1 MKATLALLLFLS
13 LPLRAE
19 ELQLSVIANN
29 PTHEGAWR
37 VVQAAAKRAGI
48 PVAARSVPAERALA
62 LANSGATDGDV
73 ARIEGLEK
81 QYPHLLRVTEPV
93 YQFSAYAFALSKLEV
108 SAGWESLRGHGICMR
123 RGIKLFELRTESMPR
138 QLLDDEASILRM
150 LRNGG
155 CELALLEP
163 NNPVVKAELAAR
175 PPLYKL
181 LPPLEVAPLY
191 LYLHRSH
198 AALAPRFAEALKQ
211 MRQDGTLQ
219 KILDE

>member
-1 MKATLALLLFLS
+1 MKAVLALLLLLS

-29 PTHEGAWR
+29 PTHEEVWH
-37 VVQAAAKRAGI
+37 VVQAAARRAGI
-48 PVAARSVPAERALA
+48 PVAARLVPAERALA

-73 ARIEGLEK
+73 GRIDGLDK
-81 QYPHLLRVTEPV
+81 QYPNLVRVPEPV
-93 YQFSAYAFALSKLEV
+93 YHYAAFAFALNKLEV
-108 SAGWESLRGHGICMR
+108 SAGWESLRGHAICIR
-123 RGIKLFELRTESMPR
+123 RGIKLFELRTEGMPR
-138 QLLDDEASILRM
+138 QVLDDESSVLRM

-163 NNPVVKAELAAR
+163 NNPAVKAEMAAQ

-191 LYLHRSH
+191 LYLHKSH
-198 AALAPRFAEALKQ
+198 AGLVPRFAEALKQ

-219 KILDE
+219 KIPND

>member
-1 MKATLALLLFLS
+1 MKAAFSLLLLLS

-19 ELQLSVIANN
+19 ELQLSLIASN
-29 PTHEGAWR
+29 PTHEEIWR
-37 VVQAAAKRAGI
+37 VVQAAARRAGI

-73 ARIEGLEK
+73 GRIEGLER
-81 QYPHLLRVTEPV
+81 QYPNLVRVTEPV
-93 YQFSAYAFALSKLEV
+93 YRYAAYAFAYNKLEV
-108 SAGWESLRGHGICMR
+108 TAGWESLQGHGICIR
-123 RGIKLFELRTESMPR
+123 RGIKLFELRTESMQR
-138 QLLDDEASILRM
+138 QMLDDERSILRM

-155 CELALLEP
+155 CDMALLEP
-163 NNPVVKAELAAR
+163 NSQVVKAAMAAR
-175 PPLYKL
+175 PRLYKL
-181 LPPLEVAPLY
+181 LPPLEVTPLY

-219 KILDE
+219 KILDD